1 MFHNFLQGDLSVS
14 DYCHKM
20 KSMALS
26 LGNLGC
32 MFSGRNLILNVL
44 RGLNKWYDHLWVI
57 IMRITPFLTFHM
69 AQDEL
74 VLKEIMLSPNV
85 GGHKT
90 PI

>member
-1 MFHNFLQGDLSVS
+1 
-14 DYCHKM
+14 
-20 KSMALS
+20 
-26 LGNLGC
+26 
-32 MFSGRNLILNVL
+32 
-44 RGLNKWYDHLWVI
+44 
-57 IMRITPFLTFHM
+57 MRITPFLTFHM